1 MGRFSNG
8 NNETRNTDIA
18 LRSSPQRYKVINIPQ
33 KLSRIP
39 QPNKS
44 WIPTVGSKNCISV
57 PPIGERRNRLTSV
70 QSRISP
76 IRPLTDQRLAISI
89 KSSELFPH
97 EGQNRRSLLAEERK
111 EQNTKATRVATSHCQ
126 QAISS
131 EPP

>member
-1 MGRFSNG
+1 METG
-8 NNETRNTDIA
+8 NTNIYT
-18 LRSSPQRYKVINIPQ
+18 LRSSSQRYKVINIPQ
-33 KLSRIP
+33 KLSWLP
-39 QPNKS
+39 QQVLDVHNTL
-44 WIPTVGSKNCISV
+44 PTVGSKNCISV

-97 EGQNRRSLLAEERK
+97 EGQNRRSLLVEERK

-126 QAISS
+126 PAISS